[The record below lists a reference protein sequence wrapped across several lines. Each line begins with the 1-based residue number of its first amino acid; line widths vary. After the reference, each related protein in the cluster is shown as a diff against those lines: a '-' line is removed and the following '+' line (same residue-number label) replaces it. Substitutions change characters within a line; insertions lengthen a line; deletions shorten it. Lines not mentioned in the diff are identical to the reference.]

1 MFATVE
7 NALQS
12 HLPLWESDFGENMLS
27 PPKQHPYI
35 VVSRLPGSGGSAVAR
50 IVGERLGWPVLDDE
64 LVERIEQRFGV
75 RHAILELLDEA
86 KPSFLY
92 EALGQLLSHDLISQN
107 AYLCYLRKVVRAAA
121 AEGPAV
127 FVGRGTHF
135 FLPRRHGLVVRVV
148 ANEHDRVERIVE
160 RYQVSKSV
168 ARRTLAETHARRSA
182 FVRTYFHR
190 DIDDMTLYD
199 LVVNSTQLGIE
210 TCADVV
216 LAAYRGRRQPLHH
229 KAASAARRELA
240 PHTA

>member
-1 MFATVE
+1 MFDDRE
-7 NALQS
+7 NALHR
-12 HLPLWESDFGENMLS
+12 HLPQWETDFGERFTA
-27 PPKQHPYI
+27 PRRHPFI
-35 VVSRLPGSGGSAVAR
+35 VITRLPGSGGGAVAR
-50 IVGERLGWPVLDDE
+50 IVGERLGWPVLDRE

-75 RHAILELLDEA
+75 RHAILEMLDEA

-135 FLPRRHGLVVRVV
+135 FLPRRQGLVVRVV
-148 ANEHDRVERIVE
+148 ADEHDRVERIVE
-160 RYQVSKSV
+160 RHGVSRSV
-168 ARRTLAETHARRSA
+168 ARRTLAETHARRAS

-190 DIDDMTLYD
+190 DVDDMTLYD

-210 TCADVV
+210 ACAELV
-216 LAAYRGRRQPLHH
+216 LAAYRRRRQPEHQPTTPP
-229 KAASAARRELA
+229 ARHELA
-240 PHTA
+240 PHAA